1 MSGSSTRL
9 AVNFFEHRLF
19 YAVFTPGEGALLRRI
34 GSHDFSFSIADAFR
48 AGDVRQLDGV
58 YSVLKNLQKE
68 YKASSVHVVTFPFH
82 ESWSSL
88 PKLVHD
94 QSDERE
100 SYLTILMKGVQRQY
114 IDVEWHDLSNR
125 DYKMLVLRDRRIM
138 ASFEKMGEIVP
149 STAFNSEFEALSK
162 WHQLRAKGGSYL
174 TIGCHKGSICVSS
187 FLLGKLRGA
196 SYIRFETYEDIP
208 YLWTMTARHLKWM
221 LGLHDQILF
230 YGTKSAVVSELLL
243 NRLDRSSDIQI
254 MDTLD
259 KMGVQAEEQTYN
271 FDLSQAFPSILL
283 AMESS

>member
-1 MSGSSTRL
+1 MSGSTTRL

-19 YAVFTPGEGALLRRI
+19 YAAYTSGAGSFLSRV

-48 AGDVRQLDGV
+48 AGDQRQLDGI

-68 YKASSVHVVTFPFH
+68 HKASSVQVATFPFQ

-100 SYLTILMKGVQRQY
+100 AYLNILMKGVQRQH

-125 DYKMLVLRDRRIM
+125 DYKFLVLRDRRIM

-162 WHQLRAKGGSYL
+162 WHQHHTTAGSYL
-174 TIGCHKGSICVSS
+174 AIGCHAGSLSVSS

-196 SYIRFETYEDIP
+196 SIIRFETYDDIP
-208 YLWTMTARHLKWM
+208 YLWAMTSRHLKWM
-221 LGLHDQILF
+221 LGLHEQILF
-230 YGTKSAVVSELLL
+230 YGFRSAVVSELLL
-243 NRLDRSSDIQI
+243 NRLDRSADIQV
-254 MDTLD
+254 MDSLE
-259 KMGVQAEEQTYN
+259 KMGVNADEKTYN
-271 FDLSQAFPSILL
+271 FDVSQAFPSILMAL
-283 AMESS
+283 EAH